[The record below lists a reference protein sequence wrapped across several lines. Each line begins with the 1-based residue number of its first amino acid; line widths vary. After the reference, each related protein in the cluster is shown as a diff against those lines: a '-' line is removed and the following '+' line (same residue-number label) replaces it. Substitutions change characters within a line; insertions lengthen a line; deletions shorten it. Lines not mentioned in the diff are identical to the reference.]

1 MSRIPGPRLEPRA
14 VHPEGPVCSF
24 SIRSR
29 CGRPRHHRG
38 PSTESQQHHPGPA
51 GKSRGPG
58 SSPSDTNPEAPH
70 TDTEERASSTCDVD
84 MGLRTPSSKQ
94 EAHAACEERR
104 SSDGRTMSK
113 GHPRGRAVM
122 GRGGLRPPWGAHRR
136 DHAITQPTR
145 GLDRQLLLG
154 QVLASGGVECE
165 SWTCHEPAA

>member
-1 MSRIPGPRLEPRA
+1 MFVLHQVQVWPPPS
-14 VHPEGPVCSF
+14 
-24 SIRSR
+24 
-29 CGRPRHHRG
+29 HRG

-58 SSPSDTNPEAPH
+58 SSPSDTNPEVPH

-104 SSDGRTMSK
+104 SSDGLTMSK

-122 GRGGLRPPWGAHRR
+122 GRGGRGPRGARTEGITPSLSPLGASIVSSCWARFWRR
-136 DHAITQPTR
+136 
-145 GLDRQLLLG
+145 
-154 QVLASGGVECE
+154 VE
-165 SWTCHEPAA
+165 

>member
-1 MSRIPGPRLEPRA
+1 MSRIPGPGLEPRA

-29 CGRPRHHRG
+29 CGRPRPHRG

-94 EAHAACEERR
+94 EAHAACEERG

-122 GRGGLRPPWGAHRR
+122 GRGDHGPRGARTEGITPSLSPLGASIVSSCWARFWRR
-136 DHAITQPTR
+136 
-145 GLDRQLLLG
+145 
-154 QVLASGGVECE
+154 VE
-165 SWTCHEPAA
+165 